1 MINNKLV
8 ESIAYGIGKSN
19 ALAFYV
25 GYKTYIVDTIGTL
38 LEMKR
43 IHRKRKKQEFKNEQI
58 KKIYKLIK
66 QGKATLEDCMEGMY
80 L

>member
-8 ESIAYGIGKSN
+8 ESIAYGTGKSST
-19 ALAFYV
+19 LVFHV
-25 GYKTYIVDTIGTL
+25 VYKTYIVDTIGTL
-38 LEMKR
+38 LKMKR
-43 IHRKRKKQEFKNEQI
+43 IPRKRKKQEFKNEQI

>member
-8 ESIAYGIGKSN
+8 ESIAWGIGKSST
-19 ALAFYV
+19 LAFYV
-25 GYKTYIVDTIGTL
+25 GYKIYIVDTIDTL
-38 LEMKR
+38 LKMKR
-43 IHRKRKKQEFKNEQI
+43 IPRKLKKQKFKNEQI